1 MISPHTHSNLI
12 KWLEDS
18 IVNHKLPFAKINIS
32 QNNKTLFSEMKG
44 NTLNEYNDNSLYRI
58 HSLTKPITSLV
69 TLMVLYK
76 FDIDVNEP
84 IKNFITNFSSQKV
97 LINGDLEPSKN
108 DITFK
113 HLLTHTS
120 GITYGF
126 KKSNQ
131 SILRGNTEADEEYR
145 KIEILNQIQSPNM
158 TSDEFI
164 NVISTLPLAYHPGTR
179 WNYGMSSDV
188 LGVLLEKICNK
199 PLNIIFKEE
208 LFDLLGMNDTHFP
221 HKGLNNLFPTFKLT
235 IPTGFKI
242 IKDSNIIKYENKFK
256 SGGGGLISTP
266 EDYHKFCNFILNPNM
281 TILNTKLIDMI
292 KTNQIGTD
300 LSYLSDGLN
309 FYDFTYAGPGI
320 GFTAG
325 FSIIENTKSIA
336 FKSPEKILS
345 WAGSSNTIMW
355 IDQKNNFVFTMFSQL
370 IPFGYRS
377 YKKELMDLIYSDN
390 NLL

>member
-1 MISPHTHSNLI
+1 MI
-12 KWLEDS
+12 
-18 IVNHKLPFAKINIS
+18 
-32 QNNKTLFSEMKG
+32 FSEMKEK
-44 NTLNEYNDNSLYRI
+44 NSNEYNDNNLYKI
-58 HSLTKPITSLV
+58 QSLTKPITSLV
-69 TLMVLYK
+69 ALIILNK
-76 FDIDVNEP
+76 FNIDVNEP
-84 IKNFITNFSSQKV
+84 IQNFISNFSNQKV
-97 LINGDLEPSKN
+97 LKNGDLENSNK
-108 DITFK
+108 DITFH

-126 KKSNQ
+126 RKSNQ

-145 KIEILNQIQSPNM
+145 KVEILARIQNPNM

-164 NVISTLPLAYHPGTR
+164 NNISSLPLAYHPGTR

-208 LFDLLGMNDTHFP
+208 LFDLLEMNNTHFA
-221 HKGLNNLFPTFKLT
+221 KKDLNNLFPTFKLT

-281 TILNTKLIDMI
+281 TILNTKLVDMI

-325 FSIIENTKSIA
+325 FSIIENPKLMS

-355 IDQKNNFVFTMFSQL
+355 IDQKNNFVFSMFSQL
-370 IPFGYRS
+370 IPFGYHN